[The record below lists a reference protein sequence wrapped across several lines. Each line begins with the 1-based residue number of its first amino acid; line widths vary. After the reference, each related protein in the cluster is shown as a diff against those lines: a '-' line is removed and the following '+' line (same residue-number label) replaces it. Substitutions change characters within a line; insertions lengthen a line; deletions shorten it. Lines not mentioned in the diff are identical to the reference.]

1 MIKGLFKIFPYLL
14 IIMPVI
20 GIFVDPSS
28 PQWKAKYPIQELIKI
43 PMTLPWWGK
52 IISILSG
59 TIWILVRN
67 VQSNSKD

>member
-1 MIKGLFKIFPYLL
+1 
-14 IIMPVI
+14 MPVI

-28 PQWKAKYPIQELIKI
+28 PQWQAKYPIQELIRI
-43 PMTLPWWGK
+43 PMTVPWWGK

-59 TIWILVRN
+59 IRWILVRN